1 MKRIFSY
8 PTLSSFAY
16 SLQIITQKINGKLN
30 FQLQYI
36 THPTYIL
43 HIHYISLAPH
53 ATVFKVRE
61 FLGWQYEI
69 EEIFGILQNHLSK
82 SFYSFEKWVSK
93 KPLAA
98 NFRPKL
104 DWFF

>member
-1 MKRIFSY
+1 MSFRQPRLVLIYPQTRPLPLIPPPLQIFLNIPPTPHPPSNLVKMKRIFSY

-43 HIHYISLAPH
+43 HIH
-53 ATVFKVRE
+53 
-61 FLGWQYEI
+61 
-69 EEIFGILQNHLSK
+69 
-82 SFYSFEKWVSK
+82 
-93 KPLAA
+93 
-98 NFRPKL
+98 
-104 DWFF
+104 